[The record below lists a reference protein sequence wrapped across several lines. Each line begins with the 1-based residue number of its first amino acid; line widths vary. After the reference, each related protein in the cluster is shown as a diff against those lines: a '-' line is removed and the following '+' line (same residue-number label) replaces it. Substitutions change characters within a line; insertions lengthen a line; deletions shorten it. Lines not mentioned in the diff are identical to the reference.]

1 MLPAL
6 LVAAFLAAHAL
17 IHAGFLSA
25 RPATPGGPE
34 WPFELDRSR
43 LLDRLGLGASAGH
56 AVGRALFLVLLA
68 GYGTAVAAIAG
79 LVGGSAFVPGV
90 AVGSV
95 ASLALLAVF
104 FHRWLIVGVVLDVL
118 LLVALAAGWTVPPLG

>member
-6 LVAAFLAAHAL
+6 LVAAFLGAHAL

-34 WPFELDRSR
+34 WPFELDRSW
-43 LLDRLGLGASAGH
+43 LLRRLGLGASAGH
-56 AVGRALFLVLLA
+56 AIGRALFLVLLA

-79 LVGGSAFVPGV
+79 LSGSAFVAGV

-104 FHRWLIVGVVLDVL
+104 FHRWLVVGLVLDVL
-118 LLVALAAGWTVPPLG
+118 LLAAVAAGWTVGPLG